1 MSERKYIRSATMEV
15 ITNQIKNHLVEK
27 TTELYQQMLN
37 QGMSEKRSI
46 ELLAF
51 YLEMYIKDNMQTD
64 DFSDEKWEAFLDE
77 INPIFHVP
85 GEYEFDVQEERSN
98 LRHIQ
103 KQYGKLKSDVG
114 ALEEELYSLE
124 AHFLAIHTLYKIDS
138 RETKKII
145 HIVLNRLLDFKNHY
159 TSDYTDY
166 AHEDLLCL
174 ADGLEQMCNPFVNPQ
189 LYDYLSEFVDL
200 KDESQFDHIF
210 KNVFLCL
217 TRILVS
223 IDTFDKEFGVNGY
236 FRFIS
241 QFLDVRAC
249 IENGPDFFFNDKTL
263 EK

>member
-1 MSERKYIRSATMEV
+1 
-15 ITNQIKNHLVEK
+15 
-27 TTELYQQMLN
+27 MLD

-51 YLEMYIKDNMQTD
+51 YLEMYIKDNIQTD
-64 DFSDEKWEAFLDE
+64 DFSNEKWEAFLDE

-145 HIVLNRLLDFKNHY
+145 HIVLNRLLDFKIIIQVIIQTMLMKIFY
-159 TSDYTDY
+159 VW
-166 AHEDLLCL
+166 
-174 ADGLEQMCNPFVNPQ
+174 QMV
-189 LYDYLSEFVDL
+189 
-200 KDESQFDHIF
+200 
-210 KNVFLCL
+210 
-217 TRILVS
+217 
-223 IDTFDKEFGVNGY
+223 
-236 FRFIS
+236 
-241 QFLDVRAC
+241 
-249 IENGPDFFFNDKTL
+249 
-263 EK
+263 